1 MALQPINPGQNY
13 GFFDGLDAT
22 VASLKGG
29 EVVGLAYVLL
39 TNSDKAAKD
48 QFDGYVANNSQKRPV
63 VTSALVDSM
72 RPLFLAD
79 EGITGYGTM
88 WGKIVGGA
96 IGQDNT
102 GIVLGPSTAYGSG
115 KITCWDGPGYYTVTT
130 DAVDTTSTTGL
141 VPTNTTIAGNDP
153 LYATATGLLTPN
165 VSVAFET
172 IKVGRFVEFTD
183 NRSKVATP
191 KSMTSATNSPY
202 GVTSTKGVFDRAL
215 IRFKVED

>member
-1 MALQPINPGQNY
+1 MALQPINPGANY
-13 GFFDGLDAT
+13 GRFDGLDAT
-22 VASLKGG
+22 VSSLKGG
-29 EVVGLAYVLL
+29 EVVGLTYVLL

-48 QFDGYVANNSQKRPV
+48 VYDGYVANNSQKRPA
-63 VTSALVDSM
+63 VTTTLVENM

-88 WGKIVGGA
+88 WGKIVGGS

-115 KITCWDGPGYYTVTT
+115 KVTCWDGPGYYTVTT

-153 LYATATGLLTPN
+153 LYATTAGLLTPN
-165 VSVAFET
+165 VSVAFESVV
-172 IKVGRFVEFTD
+172 VGRFVEFTD

-202 GVTSTKGVFDRAL
+202 GVTSTKSVFDRVL
-215 IRFKVED
+215 FRFMVEA